1 MLCFY
6 LIMST
11 QYLSPGWF
19 NVQCF
24 EKETDTKLLVQWEG
38 YPNKDDFTWES
49 KKRLKKDLG
58 LETYNSLYEKFCASS
73 KNQGTSTS

>member
-1 MLCFY
+1 
-6 LIMST
+6 MSS

-24 EKETDTKLLVQWEG
+24 KKETDTKLLVQWEG

-58 LETYNSLYEKFCASS
+58 LETYNSLYEKFGSSS